1 MKTLREFIEELE
13 SENILKICKKEVS
26 LKYEMAS
33 VLKNKEDTPIIFNEI
48 MEMNNDMRAIGNVFA
63 TKDLVAKYLGVK
75 KEDLINVLNNAIENP
90 SEPTEV
96 NFETYPVSK
105 NVIEKPNLY
114 ELPIPIHTDKDGG
127 PYIASGIIIA
137 NDKEYGRNC
146 SFHRMMVIDE
156 DKFVVRI
163 LDRDLSK
170 YIERAGGELDICIVV
185 GSPINVLL
193 SSAISTSIDKDELTF
208 ANTMMPLNVV
218 KMPNDISVPADAEFV
233 FEAKITNEMHEEG
246 PFVDLTETFDV
257 TREQRIIKVNKIYHR
272 DNAMF
277 HVLLPGG
284 LEHKI
289 LMGMPR
295 EPTIFRE
302 VSKITK
308 CTGVTITPGGCSW
321 LHAVVGIEKQDD
333 DDGVKCIEAAFNGHK
348 SLKHVVIVDKD
359 IDIHNMQEVEW
370 AIATRVQAHKDVKI
384 KPNQKGSS
392 LDPSA
397 DPKTYIT
404 CKMGIDATIPV
415 GGGRGHFEKA
425 KYMELNINDYIE

>member
-1 MKTLREFIEELE
+1 MKTLRDFIDELKN
-13 SENILKICKKEVS
+13 ENVLKTCKKEVS

-48 MEMNNDMRAIGNVFA
+48 METENNMRAVGNIFA
-63 TKDLVAKYLGVK
+63 TKDLVAKYLDVK
-75 KEDLINVLNNAIENP
+75 KEDLINVLTNAIENP

-96 NFETYPVSK
+96 DFETYPVSK
-105 NVIEKPNLY
+105 NVIEEPNLY
-114 ELPIPIHTDKDGG
+114 KLPIPIHTDKDGG
-127 PYIASGIIIA
+127 PYIASGIIIT

-146 SFHRMMVIDE
+146 SFHRMMVIDD

-163 LDRDLSK
+163 LNRDLNK

-185 GSPINVLL
+185 GCPINVLL
-193 SSAISTSIDKDELTF
+193 ASAISTSIDKDELTF

-218 KMPNDISVPADAEFV
+218 KMPNGISVPADAEFV
-233 FEAKITNEMHEEG
+233 FEGKITNEMHDEG
-246 PFVDLTETFDV
+246 SFVDLTETFDV
-257 TREQRIIKVNKIYHR
+257 IRKQRVIKVNKIYHR
-272 DNAMF
+272 DNALF

-295 EPTIFRE
+295 EPTIFKE
-302 VSKITK
+302 VNKVTK

-321 LHAVVGIEKQDD
+321 LHAVVGIDKKSD
-333 DDGVKCIEAAFNGHK
+333 DDGSKAIEAAFNGHK

-359 IDIHNMQEVEW
+359 VDIHNMQEVEW
-370 AIATRVQAHKDVKI
+370 AIATRVQADKDVKI

-415 GGGRGHFEKA
+415 EGNKLHYEKA
-425 KYMELNINDYIE
+425 KYMELNINEYIE